1 MAPLDSHFFHIHP
14 PPKSHQPPS
23 PYLINNERSLN
34 WLIEK
39 TCIILFTELKS
50 IPSLNKKANRGYHKT
65 SSEDDKAP
73 RGMGNFHIKRKGCSY
88 VLVVKKV
95 VLVFLML
102 FSRTKSTAGTF
113 ASELTMWNEV
123 VYYVRIDISEG
134 RKKNSSKVHKT
145 ASGYLLEIVF
155 TLSDEAP
162 LPPPPTP
169 RPCYMGVPRWAQI
182 SSVFHLKH
190 RKVKNIYT
198 VCLLLSLSLYVKII
212 YFQITSTSVGLQ

>member
-1 MAPLDSHFFHIHP
+1 MTSPFSLICLGWRPSIAIFSTYTP

-39 TCIILFTELKS
+39 MCIILFTELKS

-73 RGMGNFHIKRKGCSY
+73 RGMGNFHIKRKSCSY

-95 VLVFLML
+95 VLVFVML

-134 RKKNSSKVHKT
+134 RKKNSSKVQKT

-155 TLSDEAP
+155 ILPMS
-162 LPPPPTP
+162 LPPPPP
-169 RPCYMGVPRWAQI
+169 PVLVIWESPGERKSQ
-182 SSVFHLKH
+182 VFF
-190 RKVKNIYT
+190 I
-198 VCLLLSLSLYVKII
+198 
-212 YFQITSTSVGLQ
+212 

>member
-39 TCIILFTELKS
+39 MCIILFTELKS

-73 RGMGNFHIKRKGCSY
+73 RGMGNFHIKRKSCSY

-95 VLVFLML
+95 VLVFVML

-113 ASELTMWNEV
+113 ASELTIWNEV
-123 VYYVRIDISEG
+123 VWYVRIDISEG

-155 TLSDEAP
+155 ILPMS
-162 LPPPPTP
+162 LPPP
-169 RPCYMGVPRWAQI
+169 R
-182 SSVFHLKH
+182 
-190 RKVKNIYT
+190 
-198 VCLLLSLSLYVKII
+198 LSLLYGSPPVSANLKCFSFKAPESKKYIYRLSSII
-212 YFQITSTSVGLQ
+212 FVTVR